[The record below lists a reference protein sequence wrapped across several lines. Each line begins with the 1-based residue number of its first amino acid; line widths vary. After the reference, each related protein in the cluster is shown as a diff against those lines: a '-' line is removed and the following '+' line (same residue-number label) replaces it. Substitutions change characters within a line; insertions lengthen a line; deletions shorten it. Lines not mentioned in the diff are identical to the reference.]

1 MNEPKPDALPPED
14 QAVFD
19 RLARW
24 IVERRLETPA
34 LLFLES
40 SRPLS
45 FVGSQA
51 MHFFHPL
58 ASVLFTGPDYGRLAR
73 LLEDRENLSIL
84 LATIEGEADRREAEA
99 RARRAARRSDEERKP
114 E

>member
-1 MNEPKPDALPPED
+1 VSALPPED
-14 QAVFD
+14 QALFD

-24 IVERRLETPA
+24 IVERRMETPA

-45 FVGSQA
+45 FVGAQA
-51 MHFFHPL
+51 MHFFQPL
-58 ASVLFTGPDYGRLAR
+58 ASVLFAGPDYGRLAR
-73 LLEDRENLSIL
+73 LMEDRANLSIL

-99 RARRAARRSDEERKP
+99 RARRAAPDPHPEEK

>member
-84 LATIEGEADRREAEA
+84 LATLEGEADRREAEA
-99 RARRAARRSDEERKP
+99 RARRAAARSVEENKP

>member
-1 MNEPKPDALPPED
+1 MSTALPPED

-45 FVGSQA
+45 FVGAQA

-73 LLEDRENLSIL
+73 LLEDRANLSIL
-84 LATIEGEADRREAEA
+84 LDTIEGEADRRDQEA
-99 RARRAARRSDEERKP
+99 RARRAAARNETAKGKGKE
-114 E
+114 

>member
-1 MNEPKPDALPPED
+1 MSDAPAALPPED
-14 QAVFD
+14 QALFD

-24 IVERRLETPA
+24 LVERRLETPA

-51 MHFFHPL
+51 MHFFQPL
-58 ASVLFTGPDYGRLAR
+58 ASVLFATRDYERLAR
-73 LLEDRENLSIL
+73 LLEDRDNFEIL
-84 LATIEGEADRREAEA
+84 LATIEREADRR
-99 RARRAARRSDEERKP
+99 DEGTA
-114 E
+114 

>member
-1 MNEPKPDALPPED
+1 MSALPPED
-14 QAVFD
+14 QALFD

-45 FVGSQA
+45 FVGAQA
-51 MHFFHPL
+51 MHFFQPL
-58 ASVLFTGPDYGRLAR
+58 VSVLYSGPEYERFAR
-73 LLEDRENLSIL
+73 LLEDRANFSIL
-84 LATIEGEADRREAEA
+84 LDTIEAAADRRDATK
-99 RARRAARRSDEERKP
+99 DEDTTR
-114 E
+114 

>member
-1 MNEPKPDALPPED
+1 MSEPLPPED

-99 RARRAARRSDEERKP
+99 RARRAAPRSVEEKEP

>member
-1 MNEPKPDALPPED
+1 VSALSPED
-14 QAVFD
+14 QALFD

-34 LLFLES
+34 LLFLET

-45 FVGSQA
+45 FVGAQA

-58 ASVLFTGPDYGRLAR
+58 VSVLYGGPEYERIAR
-73 LLEDRENLSIL
+73 LLEDRANLSIL
-84 LATIEGEADRREAEA
+84 LDTIEGEADRRDATQ
-99 RARRAARRSDEERKP
+99 DEDTTR
-114 E
+114 

>member
-1 MNEPKPDALPPED
+1 MSGLPAED

-24 IVERRLETPA
+24 IVERRMETPA
-34 LLFLES
+34 ILFLES

-45 FVGSQA
+45 FVGAQA
-51 MHFFHPL
+51 MHFFQPL
-58 ASVLFTGPDYGRLAR
+58 ASGLFTGPEYGRLAR
-73 LLEDRENLSIL
+73 LLEDRANLSLL
-84 LATIEGEADRREAEA
+84 LATIEGEADRRDAGA
-99 RARRAARRSDEERKP
+99 RARRATPTPEEEEK